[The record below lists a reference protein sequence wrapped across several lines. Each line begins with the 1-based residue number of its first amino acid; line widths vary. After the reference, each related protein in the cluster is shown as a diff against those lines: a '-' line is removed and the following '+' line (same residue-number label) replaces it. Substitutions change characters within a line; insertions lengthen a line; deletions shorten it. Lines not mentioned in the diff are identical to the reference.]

1 MYSWRIHQPAICLPL
16 QNSTEYIAALDQLL
30 QDGFTHIVLHH
41 WRAYDEDLKPSFVN
55 VPAAYEDEFVKVY
68 RVADMRRNCE
78 APPLPPAIDRFA
90 HSTLVLPGNGSSIVS
105 YHPSESIDPDTFAY
119 LGLLFSDWDGF
130 HHLYRHDGKWMTQSA
145 RQPNAA
151 GPDTARNR
159 RIVNLVYD
167 ASDSV
172 PRLPDRVEFR
182 DEFNLCQREAYEN
195 GSVIELYL
203 NPRFSC
209 ALLTSESSLR
219 VEYDN
224 GAVLEN
230 LLYEVYQDLLDVQIK
245 WRNAPDKTH
254 SISIQIVDAAGGRV
268 GSQDFVVGDR
278 LVTRHS
284 VDVSSLPP
292 GDYVAKL
299 IFYRYSTGQSVP
311 GTVSGSGVRFDRALE
326 FATIRKS

>member
-1 MYSWRIHQPAICLPL
+1 MGDA
-16 QNSTEYIAALDQLL
+16 E
-30 QDGFTHIVLHH
+30 
-41 WRAYDEDLKPSFVN
+41 
-55 VPAAYEDEFVKVY
+55 
-68 RVADMRRNCE
+68 RRT
-78 APPLPPAIDRFA
+78 IR
-90 HSTLVLPGNGSSIVS
+90 
-105 YHPSESIDPDTFAY
+105 
-119 LGLLFSDWDGF
+119 
-130 HHLYRHDGKWMTQSA
+130 
-145 RQPNAA
+145 AA
-151 GPDTARNR
+151 GDDTARNR

-167 ASDSV
+167 ASDGP
-172 PRLPDRVEFR
+172 PRLPDSVEFR

-224 GAVLEN
+224 GALLEN
-230 LLYEVYQDLLDVQIK
+230 MLYEVYQDLLDVQIK

-284 VDVSSLPP
+284 VDVSSCHQE
-292 GDYVAKL
+292 
-299 IFYRYSTGQSVP
+299 TM
-311 GTVSGSGVRFDRALE
+311 
-326 FATIRKS
+326 